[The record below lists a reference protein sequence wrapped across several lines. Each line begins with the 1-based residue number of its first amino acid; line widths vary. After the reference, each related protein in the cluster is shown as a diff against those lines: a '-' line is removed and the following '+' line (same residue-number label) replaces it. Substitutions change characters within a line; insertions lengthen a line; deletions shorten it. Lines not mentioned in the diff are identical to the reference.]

1 MRDHEHEILEIK
13 RICEKYGY
21 GAVMSMASTLWKCD
35 LAGKGQPISIA
46 FDTAVITML
55 NDDGVKIAK
64 ESTLSNC
71 AIISENTDGLCW
83 HKVVGYYKNKEEQ
96 QMTREE
102 AQLIADK
109 YRKDMIRRVYRHF
122 KGEYYVVIDVAVHSE
137 SAGLYVV
144 YRAYDEKSTK
154 TWIRPLDMFLSPV
167 DKKKYP
173 DVEQEERF
181 KKIADW
187 VVE

>member
-1 MRDHEHEILEIK
+1 
-13 RICEKYGY
+13 
-21 GAVMSMASTLWKCD
+21 
-35 LAGKGQPISIA
+35 
-46 FDTAVITML
+46 
-55 NDDGVKIAK
+55 
-64 ESTLSNC
+64 
-71 AIISENTDGLCW
+71 
-83 HKVVGYYKNKEEQ
+83 
-96 QMTREE
+96 MTREE
-102 AQLIADK
+102 AQLIADQH
-109 YRKDMIRRVYRHF
+109 RKDMIRRVYRHF

-154 TWIRPLDMFLSPV
+154 TWIRPLNMFLSPV

-173 DVEQEERF
+173 DAEQEERF